1 MKLVSTFVLLAVTVC
16 NLLFAQRSA
25 ATAYTATNNGLANWS
40 SATTWSPN
48 GVPGPNDTAEIRS
61 GAQVFVDVDSACAGL
76 IIDSGGKL
84 ANTATAGQTTL
95 SLYGSLVNSNSS
107 SLGFAAGGSSATKL
121 TFASGNVSWTG
132 SGDNSAGKF
141 YVIVNSGV
149 TLDISGL
156 TTGIKFKSG
165 SGTTQF
171 TVNGTLIAGTQVIS
185 ANGNAN
191 NTFVLGSGATIKTA
205 NPNGIFVSG
214 SSTPM
219 LNYVTAPT
227 LNAAANFVFN
237 GGAAQVTAGLPSA
250 VNNLTISNAS
260 GVTLS
265 AACTVNGA
273 LAMSGGVLKTTAAN
287 LLTLGSAVSVS
298 GAASNAF
305 VSGPLAQ
312 IYSVAGPK
320 TFPIGTNGNY
330 RAVTLNLTTL
340 GTSPSTISVTPHEPS
355 SLGASALG
363 VPLFTNRNWTVASSA
378 SSGNV
383 ATLTVDG
390 TGFVP
395 VNSAVM
401 VAYNGSGTN
410 SYPATAS
417 SPNFTVAG
425 IPLTAASDFALGDC
439 TPPSAAPTGVTV
451 SAPGC
456 SAVSVSWTPASGAAS
471 YNVYRKFAG
480 GSYAAPIG
488 NSATTNY
495 SDPTASGGSNYVYA
509 VAAASVCGGESAKS
523 ADSSVVTPSSP
534 AYFLAS
540 PASVTTGYNYTPTF
554 SVSVINSFSNQWQ
567 ISTNGGGVWK
577 NVASG
582 SGGTTMSYT
591 TAFTT
596 TNMTGNQFHCVA
608 YGCSGA
614 VTSAP
619 ATLTIQ
625 NFDQYDALRT
635 VWRNTLI
642 GIATNASSLS
652 SINSKASGYQGTMI
666 YGGTNTSPT
675 TGYLWSD
682 LPLGAQNDI
691 GSGNIVASF
700 KRLQDMALA
709 YATPGVALYQNAG
722 LLTTITNGLDWMMAN
737 FYTPTTVLYGNW
749 FDWEVSGPKALD
761 NAEIYLLAN
770 PTALTAAQITNYC
783 RAFYNFCPD
792 SENQKD
798 YFWWGALTG
807 ANTADCVLNMAL
819 QGAIMGT
826 NTATVTR
833 FVHTSNSTSNVVISG
848 NSLLS
853 EARSN
858 LSGVNPGDFS
868 GDSVFDYVTFGDG
881 FYDDGSFVFHGN
893 IAYNGQYGKTLLA
906 DVADIVSFLNGSTW
920 AITDPSL
927 ANVYDWATIGFEPFY
942 YNGAFMDMV
951 RGRSASWSSAT
962 EYDIGTEVIGT
973 FRKIATFAP
982 PATAAAL
989 LSFANAPQLPP
1000 GQFHFGAMDREVAHR
1015 SGFSFGLSMSS
1026 SRIAN
1031 YENLFATSNLKGWYL
1046 GDGMTYLYLGGA
1058 DTQFTGDYWPTM
1070 DYYHLPGTTAV
1081 TNTTPQPSTTDQDW
1095 VGGAQ
1100 VANTFGV
1107 AGMSQHADSTTL
1119 FAKKSWFML
1128 DNEIVCLGAGITC
1141 SDNGKTVDTTVENRR
1156 LGMAFTN
1163 HFRVNG
1169 TDIPPVIGW
1178 SSNLISATWCALDG
1192 VGGYYFPGGASNVRA
1207 MFVTNSGSWT
1217 QLNPSDKDLTVYTDA
1232 YLKLFFAHGIKPT
1245 NAAYAYV
1252 LLPNMNA
1259 TSVSNY
1265 AAAPAIVVLSNTP
1278 TVQAVSK
1285 PSLGVVAANF
1295 WTTGTNSVG
1304 LITVNAK
1311 ASVITL
1317 QNSNVLSVGISDPTH
1332 NNGGTITLTLNQSAA
1347 SVVSADPEVSVVQ
1360 LTPKIILSVDVGGTL
1375 GRAIQASF
1383 ITNAPAATNGIPPI
1397 ITTAGMIGSPGQFR
1411 IRFIGNSN
1419 FAQTVLS
1426 TTNLATPIANW
1437 TVLGLATQIT
1447 NDMFEFLDSGATNN
1461 TQRFYQ
1467 LRSP

>member
-1 MKLVSTFVLLAVTVC
+1 MKFVISSCLLVAMLV
-16 NLLFAQRSA
+16 AQQAR
-25 ATAYTATNNGLANWS
+25 ATAYMTANSGLANWS

-84 ANTATAGQTTL
+84 GNTATAGQTTL

-121 TFASGNVSWTG
+121 TFASGSVSWIG

-156 TTGIKFKSG
+156 TSGIKFKSG

-171 TVNGTLIAGTQVIS
+171 TVNGTLVAGTQVIS

-191 NTFVLGSGATIKTA
+191 NTFVLSSGATLKTA
-205 NPNGIFVSG
+205 NQNGIFVSA
-214 SSTPM
+214 SATPM

-227 LNAAANFVFN
+227 LNAAANFIFN
-237 GGAAQVTAGLPSA
+237 GSTAQVSAGLPSA
-250 VNNLTISNAS
+250 VNNLTISNAVS
-260 GVTLS
+260 VSLS
-265 AACTVNGA
+265 APCTVNGNLTLSA
-273 LAMSGGVLKTTAAN
+273 GLLRTTSVN
-287 LLTLGSAVSVS
+287 LLTMGSA
-298 GAASNAF
+298 GAILGATLNTF

-312 IYSVAGPK
+312 IFSTPVSK
-320 TFPIGTNGNY
+320 TYPIGTNGNY
-330 RAVTLNLTTL
+330 RPVSLSLTTL
-340 GTSPSTISVTPHEPS
+340 SGTPSITITPREPS
-355 SLGASALG
+355 SLGASVAG
-363 VPLFTNRNWTVASSA
+363 VPLFTNRNWTVASSV

-395 VNSAVM
+395 ANAAVM
-401 VAYNGSGTN
+401 LGQNGSGTN
-410 SYPATAS
+410 SYPATFAA
-417 SPNFTVAG
+417 PNYTSAG
-425 IPLTAASDFALGDC
+425 INLTASSDFALGDC
-439 TPPSAAPTGVTV
+439 TPPATAVTGVAVT
-451 SAPGC
+451 APGC
-456 SAVSVSWTPASGAAS
+456 SPVSVTWNPVAGAAS
-471 YNVYRKFAG
+471 YNVYRKLAG
-480 GSYAAPIG
+480 GSYGPAIG
-488 NSATTNY
+488 NSVTTNY
-495 SDPTASGGSNYVYA
+495 SDPAAISGSNYVYA
-509 VAAASVCGGESAKS
+509 VAAASACGGESAKS
-523 ADSSVVTPSSP
+523 ADSSSAIPSSP
-534 AYFLAS
+534 SYFISS
-540 PASVTTGYNYTPTF
+540 PASVTTGFNYTPTF
-554 SVSVINSFSNQWQ
+554 AVSVINSSSVQWQ
-567 ISTNGGGVWK
+567 VSTNGGSVWK

-582 SGGTTMSYT
+582 SGGMTTGYT

-596 TNMTGNQFHCVA
+596 TNMTGYQFHCVA
-608 YGCSGA
+608 AGCSGA

-619 ATLTIQ
+619 AVLTVQ
-625 NFDQYDALRT
+625 NFDQYDTLRAT
-635 VWRNTLI
+635 WRNTLI
-642 GIATNASSLS
+642 GIATNASSLT
-652 SINSKASGYQGTMI
+652 SINSKASGYQTTMVV
-666 YGGTNTSPT
+666 GGTNTSGT

-682 LPLGAQNDI
+682 LPLGAQNDT
-691 GSGNIVASF
+691 GSGNIVSTF

-709 YATPGVALYQNAG
+709 YATPGCALYQNAG
-722 LLTTITNGLDWMMAN
+722 LAATVTNGLDWLTST
-737 FYTPTTVLYGNW
+737 FYSPTTMLYGNW

-761 NAEIYLLAN
+761 NAEIYLLSN
-770 PTALTAAQITNYC
+770 PSLLTVAQITNYC

-792 SENQKD
+792 SVNQKD

-833 FVHTSNSTSNVVISG
+833 FVHTSNSTSNVVVSG

-853 EARSN
+853 EARGN
-858 LSGVNPGDFS
+858 LSGQNTGDFN

-881 FYDDGSFVFHGN
+881 FYNDGSFVFHGN

-906 DVADIVSFLNGSTW
+906 DIADIVNFLNGSTW
-920 AITDPSL
+920 AITDPAL
-927 ANVYDWATIGFEPFY
+927 ANVYDWATIGYEPFF

-962 EYDIGTEVIGT
+962 EYDIGAEVVTT

-982 PATAAAL
+982 PATATAL
-989 LSFANAPQLPP
+989 LNFANAPQLPP
-1000 GQFHFGAMDREVAHR
+1000 GQFHFGAMDREVAFR
-1015 SGFSFGLSMSS
+1015 SGFGCGLTMSS

-1046 GDGMTYLYLGGA
+1046 GDGMTYLYLGGS

-1100 VANTFGV
+1100 VANTYGV
-1107 AGMSQHADSTTL
+1107 AGMAQHADSTTL
-1119 FAKKSWFML
+1119 FSKKSWFML
-1128 DNEIVCLGAGITC
+1128 DNAIVCLGAGITC

-1156 LGMAFTN
+1156 LGLSPTN
-1163 HFRVNG
+1163 HFWVNG
-1169 TDIPPVIGW
+1169 ANISPVMGW
-1178 SSNLISATWCALDG
+1178 SSNLTSTTWCALDG
-1192 VGGYYFPGGASNVRA
+1192 VGGYYFPGGTSNLRA

-1217 QLNPSDKDLTVYTDA
+1217 QLNPSDKDTAVYTDS
-1232 YLKLFFAHGIKPT
+1232 YLKLFFTHGVRPT
-1245 NAAYAYV
+1245 NSTYAYV
-1252 LLPNMNA
+1252 LLPNMTA
-1259 TSVSNY
+1259 SSVSNY
-1265 AAAPAIVVLSNTP
+1265 ANAPDIIVLTNTP

-1295 WTTGTNSVG
+1295 WTTGTNSAG
-1304 LITVNAK
+1304 LITVNNK
-1311 ASVITL
+1311 SSVITL

-1347 SVVSADPEVSVVQ
+1347 SVVSADPEVMVVQ
-1360 LTPKIILSVDVGGTL
+1360 LSPKIILSVDVGGTL
-1375 GRAIQASF
+1375 GQAIQASF
-1383 ITNAPAATNGIPPI
+1383 ITNSVAVSNNVPPVV
-1397 ITTAGMIGSPGQFR
+1397 TSVGTIGTPGQFR
-1411 IRFIGNSN
+1411 IQFTGNSN
-1419 FAQTVLS
+1419 FTQTVLGA
-1426 TTNLATPIANW
+1426 TNLATPLANW
-1437 TVLGLATQIT
+1437 TVLGVATQISSGV
-1447 NDMFEFLDSGATNN
+1447 FEFIDSNATNSA
-1461 TQRFYQ
+1461 QRFYQ